1 MAVDA
6 AGRRQ
11 EGVRGITPSE
21 MAGSRGKDGTAVNL
35 PLATN
40 TNPGPTEHLR
50 GIEPNTGK
58 AEGANVGDPM
68 IQVDVAGE
76 APPRGEV
83 FMAPDASGIV
93 EFGGGVGDVG
103 T

>member
-1 MAVDA
+1 MAVDP

-11 EGVRGITPSE
+11 EGVRAITQSE
-21 MAGSRGKDGTAVNL
+21 LEGSRGKDGRAVNL
-35 PLATN
+35 PLSTN
-40 TNPGPTEHLR
+40 TNPGPTAHLR

-58 AEGANVGDPM
+58 AEGSNVGDPM
-68 IQVDVAGE
+68 IEVNVIGE

-83 FMAPDASGIV
+83 FMAPDASGIT
-93 EFGGGVGDVG
+93 EFGGGHGDVG

>member
-1 MAVDA
+1 MALDPTTN
-6 AGRRQ
+6 R
-11 EGVRGITPSE
+11 EHGVHTITPSE
-21 MAGSRGKDGTAVNL
+21 MAGTRGKDGRAVNL
-35 PLATN
+35 PLSTN

-50 GIEPNTGK
+50 GIEANTGK

-68 IQVDVAGE
+68 IDTTVGME

-93 EFGGGVGDVG
+93 EFGGGIGDVG